1 MDRLAIRRAGDRL
14 VVDLD
19 RLFRSD
25 QQPQEWGAA
34 AVSL

>member
-1 MDRLAIRRAGDRL
+1 MHRFAIRRAGDRL

-25 QQPQEWGAA
+25 QQPQEWAA
-34 AVSL
+34 AAGSL